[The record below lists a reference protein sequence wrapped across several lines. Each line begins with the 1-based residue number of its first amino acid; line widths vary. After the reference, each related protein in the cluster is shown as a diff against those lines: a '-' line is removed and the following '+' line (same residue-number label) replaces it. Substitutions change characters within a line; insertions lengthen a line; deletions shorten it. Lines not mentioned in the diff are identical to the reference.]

1 MISPKSAV
9 IGLDIGGVITE
20 PPVNPGSEDAF
31 TGTDHLLVP
40 KVKDSFAVI
49 SELTK
54 RHRVVIISRA
64 GPTVQRKTTEWLF
77 HHGFFQKTGV
87 RERDI
92 HYTLT
97 RDEKTRIAR
106 REDVTHFVDDKL
118 EVLGFMM
125 GMVPNLYAFRAPQI
139 HKNKMPYVASQV
151 THVDSWQEL
160 RRIFLP

>member
-1 MISPKSAV
+1 MISPKVAV

-20 PPVNPGSEDAF
+20 PPDNPGREDAF

-49 SELTK
+49 GELTK

-64 GPTVQRKTTEWLF
+64 GPTVQRKTDEWLC
-77 HHGFFQKTGV
+77 HHEFFKKTGV
-87 RERDI
+87 RQLDI

-97 RDEKTRIAR
+97 RDEKTRVAR
-106 REDVTHFVDDKL
+106 KEDVTHFVDDKL

-125 GMVPNLYAFRAPQI
+125 GIIPNLYAFRAPPF
-139 HKNKMPYVASQV
+139 HKNKMPYIATQV